1 VLDAAARDG
10 LRRELVAWLRCLR
23 GVDTLTALG
32 LVAEIGTDWS
42 PDRGAVHELR
52 RAGAVGALLRPAA
65 LPGIDR
71 AAGGHVRRLLVE
83 ARGISANARET
94 ASNANP
100 CGPIAAPCRGTRS

>member
-1 VLDAAARDG
+1 MLDAAARDG

-42 PDRGAVHELR
+42 PDRGAVDELR

-71 AAGGHVRRLLVE
+71 AGGGHVRRLLVE
-83 ARGISANARET
+83 AISANARES